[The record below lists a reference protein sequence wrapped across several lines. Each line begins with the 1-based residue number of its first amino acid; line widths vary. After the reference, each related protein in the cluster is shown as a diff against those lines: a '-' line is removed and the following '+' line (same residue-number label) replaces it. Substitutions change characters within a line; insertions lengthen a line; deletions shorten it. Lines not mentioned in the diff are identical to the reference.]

1 MMGFFTAHFNA
12 QLSKLRT
19 ANAKLH
25 SENCA
30 LRAENQT
37 LRADNDWYLKMGRQ
51 HLVEQRK
58 QRQLS
63 QFMADENLALHS
75 SLAAAVEN
83 NRKLGIALWKAIG
96 HPSVR
101 VTTAKTAGWN

>member
-1 MMGFFTAHFNA
+1 MMGFFTAHVNA
-12 QLSKLRT
+12 QLAKLR
-19 ANAKLH
+19 ADQARLH
-25 SENCA
+25 TENCV
-30 LRAENQT
+30 LRTENQT
-37 LRADNDWYLKMGRQ
+37 LRADNDWLLKMGRQ
-51 HLVEQRK
+51 HLAEQRK

-83 NRKLGIALWKAIG
+83 NRKLGMALFKALG

-101 VTTAKTAGWN
+101 SETAKTMGLN